1 VLETAK
7 VELNSGRVL
16 APVHRHDDRR
26 VHQRAVH
33 HVRHHGRPVQLDP
46 IKPTLKALGIKR
58 LKRKYHTP
66 LSSFAFKFN
75 LRRCTMVPE
84 QTAWRESF
92 NSAFRGGAVMGFALA
107 GLGLLVMYFLMC
119 LYVSAFEVC
128 YTDRPSAPAYHQH
141 VRYFPSLARRFA
153 RGL

>member
-1 VLETAK
+1 MGTLTA
-7 VELNSGRVL
+7 
-16 APVHRHDDRR
+16 
-26 VHQRAVH
+26 
-33 HVRHHGRPVQLDP
+33 
-46 IKPTLKALGIKR
+46 
-58 LKRKYHTP
+58 
-66 LSSFAFKFN
+66 FAFLVGGITSMVSGYIGMMIAVFTN
-75 LRRCTMVPE
+75 ARCTMCATMVPE